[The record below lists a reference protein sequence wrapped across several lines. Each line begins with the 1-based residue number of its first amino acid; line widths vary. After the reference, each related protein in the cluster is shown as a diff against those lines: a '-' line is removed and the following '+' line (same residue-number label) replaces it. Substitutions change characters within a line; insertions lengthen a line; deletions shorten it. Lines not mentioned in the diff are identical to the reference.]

1 MPMVRWT
8 RILWTL
14 SGLSY
19 YFLVALAFA
28 TAFLSCISLLSQA
41 VRNDPRRTWKSN
53 YDTIIIGG
61 AYGVVFVA
69 SILLFLNRRIAMRLR
84 LQRISKSYK
93 TIRKGDVPKP
103 VHRYITQEYARS
115 CLITHAS
122 QPHNVHHE
130 GWGRPGTEFE
140 DIRFRT
146 YLMDTVKIIDRLAHE
161 VLPSQQPLKPN
172 LRMLHQFRFLLPLLP
187 QNDDRF
193 SALHI
198 YDSAIEIAR
207 YSASEP
213 SEEEFIQGF
222 EAFNEIKHCLEEYK
236 LGLNEEASSTQVE
249 SIESVEVS

>member
-1 MPMVRWT
+1 MVRWT

-93 TIRKGDVPKP
+93 TIRKGDVPKVNFILMLGNPSSKILQQP

-130 GWGRPGTEFE
+130 GWGRPGET
-140 DIRFRT
+140 
-146 YLMDTVKIIDRLAHE
+146 
-161 VLPSQQPLKPN
+161 
-172 LRMLHQFRFLLPLLP
+172 MLTCLCFV
-187 QNDDRF
+187 
-193 SALHI
+193 
-198 YDSAIEIAR
+198 
-207 YSASEP
+207 ASNI
-213 SEEEFIQGF
+213 F
-222 EAFNEIKHCLEEYK
+222 
-236 LGLNEEASSTQVE
+236 
-249 SIESVEVS
+249 